1 MRTNDLRPTSNVE
14 DRRGGGGGF
23 ALGGIGLIIV
33 VVVALYMGVDPAKL
47 LDQIQNA
54 IPPTQTAQQPQTA
67 ANANDPDYQ
76 FARKI
81 VGSAEDVWTPI
92 LKARGV
98 AFQPA
103 TLTVY
108 DQMTPTACGFG
119 ASAMG
124 PFYCPDDAHI
134 YLDLRFFHELSDRF
148 GAPGQFAQ
156 AYVIAHEF
164 GHHIQALTG
173 TMAKVQGEMAN
184 ADEAERNRLSVRLEL
199 QADCYAGVWA
209 NRANAQFRIL
219 QDGDVRD
226 GLRAAS
232 AVGDDTIEKKTQG
245 EVVPD
250 SFTHGTS
257 AERVRWFRRGLAGGD
272 MDQCDTFGAASL

>member
-1 MRTNDLRPTSNVE
+1 MRIDDLRPTANSE

-23 ALGGIGLIIV
+23 ALGGIGLLIVIV
-33 VVVALYMGVDPAKL
+33 VAYFAGIDPREIL
-47 LDQIQNA
+47 SQIQNIQPA
-54 IPPTQTAQQPQTA
+54 PQQTAQQQA
-67 ANANDPDYQ
+67 ADAKDPNYI

-92 LKARGV
+92 LKAHGV
-98 AFQPA
+98 EFTPA
-103 TLTVY
+103 MLTVY
-108 DQMTPTACGFG
+108 EQMTPTGCGFG

-124 PFYCPDDAHI
+124 PFYCPDDNRI
-134 YLDLRFFHELSDRF
+134 YLDLAFFKELSDRF

-164 GHHIQALTG
+164 GHHVQTLMG
-173 TMAKVQGEMAN
+173 TMQKVQAQRDG
-184 ADEAERNRLSVRLEL
+184 ADEAERNRLSVRIEL

-209 NRANAQFRIL
+209 NRANTQFKIL

-245 EVVPD
+245 AVVPD
-250 SFTHGTS
+250 SFTHGSS
-257 AERVRWFRRGLAGGD
+257 AERVRWFKRGLESGD
-272 MDQCDTFGAASL
+272 MDRCDTFAAD